1 MDYSHIYEYCQ
12 VPASSVSVVP
22 NSILFIYHT
31 FQFKETR
38 MTEESKANKNA
49 ERIFLTFQETQEFL
63 GVSHQTLYKL
73 IQQGLPS
80 HKIGKKRVF
89 LREELVQWIKD
100 H

>member
-1 MDYSHIYEYCQ
+1 M
-12 VPASSVSVVP
+12 A
-22 NSILFIYHT
+22 
-31 FQFKETR
+31 
-38 MTEESKANKNA
+38 EEEKGKSRQSM

-73 IQQGLPS
+73 MSVGLPS

-89 LREELVQWIKD
+89 LKEDLIRWIKE

>member
-1 MDYSHIYEYCQ
+1 M
-12 VPASSVSVVP
+12 A
-22 NSILFIYHT
+22 
-31 FQFKETR
+31 
-38 MTEESKANKNA
+38 EEKKSKGARGM

-73 IQQGLPS
+73 IQQGLQS

-89 LREELVQWIKD
+89 LKDDLIRWIKD